1 MKSSIKSVIILGS
14 GTSTGVPS
22 IGCSCLVCKS
32 TNLKDKRLRSSVLII
47 TNEDKKILID
57 CGPDFRAQALNAGID
72 KLDAVLFTHTHADHA
87 HGFDDLRQLV
97 FRHKT
102 PIDCYID
109 EEDAKDLRSRFAY
122 AFQDTGYQG
131 MTPKVEFHYLEKS
144 ANICGL
150 NVKVHRLPHGSATTL
165 GFEFE
170 EFLYFT
176 DFKHVPQDVMEVV
189 KTPKHTVVLSAAR
202 KILHH
207 SHSSMSESM
216 ELCTKFQSTRGILTH
231 LSHDY
236 DHETDSKALPEGIK
250 LAYDGLRLDFNQRT
264 GVS

>member
-1 MKSSIKSVIILGS
+1 MTILGS

-22 IGCSCLVCKS
+22 IGCDCDVCKS
-32 TNLKDKRLRSSVLII
+32 KNQKDKRLRSSVLIE
-47 TNEDKKILID
+47 TKDQKKILID
-57 CGPDFRAQALNAGID
+57 CGPDFRSQALSAKIT

-109 EEDAKDLRSRFAY
+109 EGDAKDLRNRFSY
-122 AFQDTGYQG
+122 AFQDTGYKG
-131 MTPKVEFHYLEKS
+131 TTPKVQFQYLKDK

-150 NVKVHRLPHGSATTL
+150 DVRVHRLPHGAVTTL

-170 EFLYFT
+170 DFLYFT
-176 DFKHVPQDVMEVV
+176 DFKLVPEAVMDAIQ
-189 KTPKHTVVLSAAR
+189 TPVHTVVLSAAR
-202 KILHH
+202 KIDHH

-216 ELCTKFQSTRGILTH
+216 ELCRQFQSTRGVLTH

-236 DHETDSKALPEGIK
+236 DHEADSKTMPAGII
-250 LAYDGLRLDFNQRT
+250 LAYDGLRLDF
-264 GVS
+264 S